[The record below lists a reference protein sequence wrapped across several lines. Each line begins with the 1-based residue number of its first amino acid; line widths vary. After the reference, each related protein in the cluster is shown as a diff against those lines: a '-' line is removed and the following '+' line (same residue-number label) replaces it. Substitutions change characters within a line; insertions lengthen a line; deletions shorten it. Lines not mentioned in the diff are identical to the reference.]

1 MPQRKLGRK
10 AQPRK
15 ALLVSLT
22 NALIKEERIETV
34 ESKAK
39 EAQRFAEKIIT
50 KAKKGDQHAR
60 RQVMS
65 KLQDQDVVDKLFSEI
80 AERFAE
86 RPGGYTRI
94 LKLAPRRG
102 DGSPMAILELLD

>member
-10 AQPRK
+10 AQSRK

-34 ESKAK
+34 ETKAK
-39 EAQRFAEKIIT
+39 EAQKFAEKIIT

-65 KLQDQDVVDKLFSEI
+65 KLQNQETVDKLFSEI
-80 AERFAE
+80 AERFAD
-86 RPGGYTRI
+86 RPGGYTRV

-102 DGSPMAILELLD
+102 DGSPMAILELVE